1 MSQITARLSEEM
13 VKEIDRA
20 ARVLHRSRADIVRKA
35 IETYLEDFDDLNT
48 AIDRLR
54 DPADCSLDWEQAKR
68 ELLAAD

>member
-13 VKEIDRA
+13 VNEIDHA

-35 IETYLEDFDDLNT
+35 IESYLEDFDDLNT
-48 AIDRLR
+48 ATDRLR
-54 DPADCSLDWEQAKR
+54 DPADRSIDWEKAKR